1 MIVYTSKKEKVELE
15 DKPLASGGE
24 GEVHRVVS
32 CPRQFTNVC
41 AKLYFKPQQTVEKEK
56 KIRYMV
62 ENPPSPI
69 VGKGS
74 MLAWPVETIYSDKK
88 RFIGFLMPTA
98 FPGSKKL
105 VILTTP
111 KIKSSLKE
119 QWAKFDKEKDKKVA
133 LISRLKLVNNIA
145 IPIHFLHETDK
156 YVLKDFKP
164 DNVLVTPNGKVI
176 VVDMDSIQIC
186 DKGKMLFE
194 GSAATLE
201 YIPPEFYKGV
211 GQDKKVPLEKSWD
224 NFAIS
229 VVFYQLIFG
238 LHPYVSTP
246 KNETEESHTISHSI
260 KENLFPFG
268 SNSMKIKTYPKLHDN
283 FKVIPQE
290 VRALF
295 IRAFGDNPNNR
306 PLAMEWGKT
315 IHSILRSIEGGPT
328 PPPRIPSPPTP
339 SAPKKRCAKCGEEN
353 SQHATYCR
361 KCGSILD
368 GAGKGKHDTLI
379 AVIVVLVFLALLLIF
394 LASML

>member
-1 MIVYTSKKEKVELE
+1 MIVYTSKREKVELE

-32 CPRQFTNVC
+32 CPSRFTDVC

-56 KIRYMV
+56 KIRFMV
-62 ENPPSPI
+62 ENPPSTI

-74 MLAWPVETIYSDKK
+74 MLAWPVETVYSDKK
-88 RFIGFLMPTA
+88 GFIGFLMPTA

-105 VILTTP
+105 VILTPP
-111 KIKSSLKE
+111 KIKPSLKE
-119 QWAKFDKEKDKKVA
+119 EWAKFDKEKDKKVA

-164 DNVLVTPNGKVI
+164 DNVLVTPNGKVV

-186 DKGKMLFE
+186 DEGKMLFE

-283 FKVIPQE
+283 FKVIPRE
-290 VRALF
+290 VRDLF
-295 IRAFGDNPNNR
+295 IRAFGDEPKHR
-306 PLAMEWGKT
+306 PTVMEWGKT
-315 IHSILRSIEGGPT
+315 VNAVLRAMPQGPT
-328 PPPRIPSPPTP
+328 PSDPSQPNPPKQPESKCCP
-339 SAPKKRCAKCGEEN
+339 KCGTSN
-353 SQHATYCR
+353 TTQAKFCKS
-361 KCGSILD
+361 CGYSFD
-368 GAGKGKHDTLI
+368 GSGKGNGGT
-379 AVIVVLVFLALLLIF
+379 IVAIIITIGAILLLILF
-394 LASML
+394 LLGL